1 MNLGTGGG
9 RWRFL
14 VGVAVSL
21 GLLVLAFWRT
31 DPARLWQIM
40 LGADRRLLLLAFLL
54 NFVGLL
60 LRAARWRILFWRS
73 GDLDYGA
80 FLDGIN
86 IGYLVNNLFPARLG
100 DLVRSVL
107 VGRWLDLGVTRTLSA
122 TVVERVLD
130 SGIVLLLFFSL
141 FPFLPLPP
149 VAVNVGLA
157 TGLVVLLA
165 LASMVLAASQQA
177 RAERW
182 LRWILARVPRIDVDE
197 WTRRLLGLIQGFH
210 ALREGRVLLRFGLW
224 SVAVWAQTVLAFW
237 VTMLAFDPGVSVSI
251 AALATA
257 AAALGMAAPSAPAG
271 IGTFEGAVI
280 GALLLAA
287 IDEDVARSMAI
298 ALHLLPFLALILAGF
313 WSLARRGLGYRGLLT
328 AAEQGE
334 GVVESDPAGTTPR

>member
-1 MNLGTGGG
+1 MNLGSGKG

-14 VGVAVSL
+14 LGVVVSL

-40 LGADRRLLLLAFLL
+40 LAADRRLLLLAFLL

-60 LRAARWRILFWRS
+60 LRAARWRTLFWRA
-73 GDLDYGA
+73 GHLEYGA

-86 IGYLVNNLFPARLG
+86 IGYMVNNLFPARLG

-107 VGRWLDLGVTRTLSA
+107 VGRWLELGVTRTLSA

-157 TGLVVLLA
+157 TAAVVAMA
-165 LASMVLAASQQA
+165 LAAMVLAASQQE
-177 RAERW
+177 RGERW
-182 LRWILARVPRIDVDE
+182 IRVILGRIPKVDPERWTP
-197 WTRRLLGLIQGFH
+197 RLLGLIQGFH
-210 ALREGRVLLRFGLW
+210 ALREGAVLARFALW

-237 VTMLAFDPGVSVSI
+237 VTMLAFDSNVSVSI

-280 GALLLAA
+280 GALLLAS
-287 IDEDVARSMAI
+287 IEEDVARSMAI
-298 ALHLLPFLALILAGF
+298 ALHLLPFIASILAGF
-313 WSLARRGLGYRGLLT
+313 WSLARRGLGYRGLIT

-334 GVVESDPAGTTPR
+334 SVADTDSAGSAAL